1 MNYIYPTPNP
11 GGSFPAPQSIA
22 ASGLLAFPDE
32 FMSVFYPEDK
42 QAAGFVTITH
52 DGETV
57 TDCQWNEEA
66 YQAYLASLPEPE
78 EPSEDPNPPA
88 TLEEL
93 QKKLT
98 ETQARLD
105 AATRSTAMLE
115 DCVAEMA
122 EIVYA

>member
-1 MNYIYPTPNP
+1 ME
-11 GGSFPAPQSIA
+11 FPSEKWDVF
-22 ASGLLAFPDE
+22 FP
-32 FMSVFYPEDK
+32 PDK
-42 QAAGFVTITH
+42 KGFGFVDFEV
-52 DGETV
+52 DGDQIV
-57 TDCQWNEEA
+57 DVIWNEEA

-88 TLEEL
+88 SLEEL

-105 AATRSTAMLE
+105 AATRSAAMLE